1 MGTLFLTKEA
11 RICNGAKTASSIN
24 GAGKTGQLPVKE
36 WNEMNEMKHF
46 LTSYTK
52 VSGLKTLM

>member
-1 MGTLFLTKEA
+1 MGTLSLTKRQEYA
-11 RICNGAKTASSIN
+11 MGQRACSIN

-52 VSGLKTLM
+52 VNGLKT